1 MGRKLKMDLGIIF
14 YMTNF
19 LGKKIRFR
27 KISKVDLKFK
37 QTTVVFIIASK
48 TVAEV
53 IAFFLIINTTTPGT
67 FEFANT
73 TGYSCKYS

>member
-1 MGRKLKMDLGIIF
+1 MGRKLMRAPG
-14 YMTNF
+14 MTT
-19 LGKKIRFR
+19 LQQKI
-27 KISKVDLKFK
+27 VNKFQ
-37 QTTVVFIIASK
+37 QTTVVFIIASQ

-67 FEFANT
+67 FEFTNT

>member
-1 MGRKLKMDLGIIF
+1 MGRKLMRAPG
-14 YMTNF
+14 MTT
-19 LGKKIRFR
+19 LQQKI
-27 KISKVDLKFK
+27 VNKFQ
-37 QTTVVFIIASK
+37 QTTVVFIIASQ